1 MSAPET
7 NAKLPPAFGP
17 RLDILPP
24 AQLRLWPELAD
35 TPDEFTLYGGT
46 AIALR
51 LGHRTSVDFDFFAN
65 DPFTPNALLQNIRY
79 LKGATVRRS
88 EPNTLTVTVERGGP
102 VQVSFF
108 GDLGLGQVEPS
119 GKASGPG
126 IKLASLVDLA
136 GCKVAVVTQRAEA
149 RDYVDVHALLK
160 RANIP
165 LGKML
170 AAARIIY
177 GTQFNPMMSLKALSY
192 HDDRTLADL
201 SAEIRRDLIAAV
213 RAVDPQHL
221 PVLAAVRKR
230 ADTR

>member
-108 GDLGLGQVEPS
+108 GDLGLGQVEPA
-119 GKASGPG
+119 GNASGPG

-136 GCKVAVVTQRAEA
+136 GCKVAVVTQRAEP

-177 GTQFNPMMSLKALSY
+177 GTQFNPMLSLKALSY

-230 ADTR
+230 AETR

>member
-1 MSAPET
+1 
-7 NAKLPPAFGP
+7 LPAAFEP

-108 GDLGLGQVEPS
+108 GDLGLGQVEPA
-119 GKASGPG
+119 GNASGPG

-136 GCKVAVVTQRAEA
+136 GCKVAVVTQRAEP

-177 GTQFNPMMSLKALSY
+177 GTQFNPMLSLKALSY

-221 PVLAAVRKR
+221 PVLAAVRKS
-230 ADTR
+230 AETR